1 VNGINADIEIRLK
14 QRASEK
20 SSKLKLMDVFY
31 AELGRLKR
39 IAAGFGLSASDG
51 EDVLQDVSIKV
62 LERSGENRT
71 HQEYIRWLTKVTVN
85 RCLTEHRRRRS
96 YHRQTHEILKRR
108 AELKTKPN
116 RTDEKVINAEELEI
130 VRENLQ
136 KIDGALL
143 APVVLRYFCDLNSS
157 QIGEILGLKASTVRS
172 RLREGR
178 MILAKR
184 LLERGVGP

>member
-1 VNGINADIEIRLK
+1 MNGINADIEIRLK
-14 QRASEK
+14 QTAGEK

-51 EDVLQDVSIKV
+51 EDVLQNVSIKA

-96 YHRQTHEILKRR
+96 YHRHTHEILKRR
-108 AELKTKPN
+108 AETNTKPN

>member
-1 VNGINADIEIRLK
+1 
-14 QRASEK
+14 
-20 SSKLKLMDVFY
+20 MDVFY

-71 HQEYIRWLTKVTVN
+71 HQEYIRWLTKVTIN

-96 YHRQTHEILKRR
+96 YYRQTHEILKRR
-108 AELKTKPN
+108 AEFKTKPN
-116 RTDEKVINAEELEI
+116 RTDEKVINAEELKI

-184 LLERGVGP
+184 LLERGVGT